1 MFPTFTGNSRRPR
14 NVNLSGQKSDPFA
27 GTTWGS
33 AATSG
38 PSKSVS
44 EAQADRQRRQ
54 HERDRLKAA
63 QKIQRLWRGHR
74 ERQAVRTARRQTFD
88 ALFADEVLAQNPEE
102 RLQRAF
108 PLLLDVFNLS
118 RDDDYERLGILSLD
132 LLKVDHILSTP
143 DRELRHRLR
152 RLVGILV
159 ISLDRKKEKANR
171 NTVVLNVLVR
181 IVEPQPSLALDHVD
195 SYYKILAALCRQA
208 IDTDPTEKDL
218 LQRAITAPLIG
229 DADGPGPESEAAY
242 RAFVLEFLTEPN
254 LASIEQDPAFIGNR
268 VDPAKLSLAVLDASS
283 KATAAGVPKKGLLWL
298 LAHFIDV
305 QRTQSRASRSST
317 DIKAMYNLL
326 SSLASTI
333 NSRLGTG
340 SSSTVSDN
348 GNDSDSE
355 ESRLPSY
362 VTKNL
367 LSLVDRKEVSS
378 LLEKFAAN
386 YAETSSS
393 GAVQDASV
401 LAGYILV
408 LIRCFPNKSDDIRMR
423 LYLADFPCP
432 AGKLPAIKL
441 FWDAAIK
448 TQVFSRIIS
457 NENSTLN
464 FLLQRN
470 YFQSSSATGS
480 DSTWDSEWRT
490 VLLFLEL
497 YVFILRLTDDE
508 DFFNGL
514 TGRSLNTKP
523 ASRVSACTLPLED
536 LKRLSLFLK
545 NLGFTLYN
553 NAAELLRADS
563 TTSRSRSVTGNQTF
577 GQSALNPRSRR
588 PDPPSFSVIS
598 GIDYGEFKKIV
609 LTAMRMLYER
619 DSRRSFLPSG
629 HWLMTSRFDM
639 DGFTAAVVME
649 EQRQH
654 ELRENNSDDEDEDD
668 DDDDVEMT
676 NAAPLQPAAQTW
688 AGQRRSRHA
697 AVEEYR
703 SRQQKVANAR
713 MREFLAPK
721 LEVLRNMP
729 FSIPFETR
737 IRIFRDFVH
746 LDKERR
752 RKGHVD
758 PDQWRHHMLST
769 DAFSNP
775 FEANHPGGPISKH
788 HAKISR
794 GSMFDDAFEQFWGLG
809 QGLKEPIQITFVDQF
824 DTVEAGI
831 DGGGVTKEFLI
842 SVTTEAF
849 SSKHNLFIST
859 KENALYPNP
868 SSLDQLQDS
877 MRRSGIPEGGDEWK
891 LNIRKLLAH
900 YEFLGRIVGKCMYEG
915 ILVDIAFAGFFLLK
929 WSAAAT
935 DHGYRANVNDLR
947 EMDEELYQ
955 GLLRLKS
962 MDDVSQLGLDFTVT
976 DQVSLAGDKTVTMTR
991 ELIPNGKN
999 ITVTNENRP
1008 LFISYMARHRLVTQ
1022 SYQQTQAFLR
1032 GLGTIVS
1039 PSWLSM
1045 FNQTEL
1051 QWLVGGEQSE
1061 IDVDD
1066 LRRHTTY
1073 NGVYTIGDDG
1083 EEHPTVKLFWQAMY
1097 EFQDS
1102 ERRDVLKFVT
1112 STPRAPLLGFSQLLP
1127 SFTIRDGGLDLTRL
1141 PSASTCV
1148 NLMKLPQYQTLEQLK
1163 TKLKYAISSNAGFD
1177 LS

>member
-14 NVNLSGQKSDPFA
+14 NVNLSGQKTDPFA

-33 AATSG
+33 AVTSG

-44 EAQADRQRRQ
+44 EAQADRQKRQ

-74 ERQAVRTARRQTFD
+74 ERQAVRTTRRQAFD
-88 ALFADEVLAQNPEE
+88 ALFTDEALAQNPEE

-118 RDDDYERLGILSLD
+118 RDDDYQRLGILSLD
-132 LLKVDHILSTP
+132 LLRVGHILSTP
-143 DRELRHRLR
+143 DLEQRHRLR

-159 ISLDRKKEKANR
+159 TVLNWKKEID
-171 NTVVLNVLVR
+171 VQSIVLLRALVR
-181 IVEPQPSLALDHVD
+181 IVESQPSLAVDHVD
-195 SYYKILAALCRQA
+195 SYYKFLAKLCGQA
-208 IDTDPTEKDL
+208 IDTDSAEKEL
-218 LQRAITAPLIG
+218 IQRAITAPLIR
-229 DADGPGPESEAAY
+229 DGGGSGPESQAVY
-242 RAFVLEFLTEPN
+242 RAFVLGFLTQPN
-254 LASIEQDPAFIGNR
+254 LAPIEQESALVGHR
-268 VDPAKLSLAVLDASS
+268 VDPAKLSSAVLDASS
-283 KATAAGVPKKGLLWL
+283 IATAAGVSKNGLLWL
-298 LAHFIDV
+298 LAHFIDM
-305 QRTQSRASRSST
+305 QRTQSRASCSST
-317 DIKAMYNLL
+317 DIKAVYNLL

-333 NSRLGTG
+333 NTRLGVC
-340 SSSTVSDN
+340 SSNTVSDN
-348 GNDSDSE
+348 GNDSDSD

-367 LSLVDRKEVSS
+367 LSLVDRKEISS
-378 LLEKFAAN
+378 LLEQFAAN

-393 GAVQDASV
+393 GAVPDASV

-423 LYLADFPCP
+423 LYLADFPCR

-441 FWDAAIK
+441 FWDAAVK

-470 YFQSSSATGS
+470 YFQSTSATGS

-508 DFFNGL
+508 DFFNVL

-523 ASRVSACTLPLED
+523 ASRVSVCTLPLED

-553 NAAELLRADS
+553 NAAELLRADN
-563 TTSRSRSVTGNQTF
+563 TTSRPRSMTDQTF
-577 GQSALNPRSRR
+577 GQSASNSRSRR
-588 PDPPSFSVIS
+588 PEPPSFSVIS
-598 GIDYGEFKKIV
+598 GIDYGEFKKII

-654 ELRENNSDDEDEDD
+654 ELRENSSEDEEDDE
-668 DDDDVEMT
+668 DDVEMP
-676 NAAPLQPAAQTW
+676 NAPPLQPVAQTW

-758 PDQWRHHMLST
+758 PDQWRHHMMSA
-769 DAFSNP
+769 DGFSNP
-775 FEANHPGGPISKH
+775 FEANHPGGAISKH

-868 SSLDQLQDS
+868 SPLDQLQDS
-877 MRRSGIPEGGDEWK
+877 MRRSGISEGGDEWK

-1061 IDVDD
+1061 IDVED

-1112 STPRAPLLGFSQLLP
+1112 STPRAPLLGFSQLHP

-1148 NLMKLPQYQTLEQLK
+1148 NLMKLPQYQTLKQLK

>member
-27 GTTWGS
+27 GTAWGS

-54 HERDRLKAA
+54 RERDRLKAA

-74 ERQAVRTARRQTFD
+74 ERQAVRTTRRQAFD
-88 ALFADEVLAQNPEE
+88 ALFTDEALAENPEE

-108 PLLLDVFNLS
+108 PLLLDVYNLS
-118 RDDDYERLGILSLD
+118 RDDDYQRLCILSPD
-132 LLKVDHILSTP
+132 LLRVDHILSTP
-143 DRELRHRLR
+143 DLQSRHRLK
-152 RLVGILV
+152 RLVGIIV
-159 ISLDRKKEKANR
+159 TSLNRKKDDDDRSNLLLR
-171 NTVVLNVLVR
+171 VLVR
-181 IVEPQPSLALDHVD
+181 IIESQPSLALDHVD
-195 SYYKILAALCRQA
+195 SYYKVLATLCRQA

-218 LQRAITAPLIG
+218 LQRAITAPLI
-229 DADGPGPESEAAY
+229 DGAGRPGPESQVVY
-242 RAFVLEFLTEPN
+242 SAFVLGFLTEPD
-254 LASIEQDPAFIGNR
+254 LALIEQDPALIGNR
-268 VDPAKLSLAVLDASS
+268 VDPIKLSSAVLDASI
-283 KATAAGVPKKGLLWL
+283 KATAAGVSKKGLLWL
-298 LAHFIDV
+298 LAHFIDL
-305 QRTQSRASRSST
+305 QRTQSRANRSFT

-333 NSRLGTG
+333 NTRLGA
-340 SSSTVSDN
+340 SSSTTVSGS

-355 ESRLPSY
+355 ESRLPNH

-408 LIRCFPNKSDDIRMR
+408 LIRSFPNKSDDIRMR
-423 LYLADFPCP
+423 LYLADFPCQ

-441 FWDAAIK
+441 FWDAAVK

-523 ASRVSACTLPLED
+523 ASRVSYCTLPLED
-536 LKRLSLFLK
+536 LKKLSLFLK

-563 TTSRSRSVTGNQTF
+563 TTSRPRPTTDQTF
-577 GQSALNPRSRR
+577 SQSASNSKSRR

-609 LTAMRMLYER
+609 LTAVRMLYER

-654 ELRENNSDDEDEDD
+654 ELRENSSDDEEDD
-668 DDDDVEMT
+668 DDDEVEMPT
-676 NAAPLQPAAQTW
+676 APPSQPVAQTW

-758 PDQWRHHMLST
+758 PDQWRHHMMT
-769 DAFSNP
+769 ADGFSNP
-775 FEANHPGGPISKH
+775 FEANHPGGAISKH

-849 SSKHNLFIST
+849 SSKHNLFVST

-877 MRRSGIPEGGDEWK
+877 MRRSGISEGGDEWR

-976 DQVSLAGDKTVTMTR
+976 DQVSLTDDRTVTVTR

-1061 IDVDD
+1061 IDVYD

-1083 EEHPTVKLFWQAMY
+1083 EEHPTVKLFWQAMH

-1112 STPRAPLLGFSQLLP
+1112 STPRAPLLGFSQLVP

>member
-1 MFPTFTGNSRRPR
+1 MFPTFSGNSRRPR

-27 GTTWGS
+27 GTSWGS
-33 AATSG
+33 AAASG
-38 PSKSVS
+38 PSKSVT

-63 QKIQRLWRGHR
+63 QNIQRIWRGHR
-74 ERQAVRTARRQTFD
+74 QRQAVSSSRRKAFD
-88 ALFADEVLAQNPEE
+88 DLFADEALARQPEV
-102 RLQRAF
+102 RLRRAF

-118 RDDDYERLGILSLD
+118 SDDDCQRLIILSQD
-132 LLKVDHILSTP
+132 LLGAEHLLSNP
-143 DRELRHRLR
+143 SDELRHRLR
-152 RLVGILV
+152 RLVGVLVATLNQKQEPVGQSIIL
-159 ISLDRKKEKANR
+159 IGL
-171 NTVVLNVLVR
+171 LVR
-181 IVEPQPSLALDHVD
+181 IVESQPSLALDPVE
-195 SYYKILAALCRQA
+195 SYYEILAKLCRQGLGTES
-208 IDTDPTEKDL
+208 IDDGL
-218 LQRAITAPLIG
+218 LQRAITAPLAG
-229 DADGPGPESEAAY
+229 EAGVPGLVSQMAY
-242 RAFVLEFLTEPN
+242 RAFVLRFLTEPD
-254 LASIEQDPAFIGNR
+254 LASIEQDPMLVGNR
-268 VDPAKLSLAVLDASS
+268 IDLATLSSAVLDSFTTGA
-283 KATAAGVPKKGLLWL
+283 AAGVAKENLLWL
-298 LAHFIDV
+298 LAHFIGL
-305 QRTQSRASRSST
+305 QRTQPRASRSNN
-317 DIKAMYNLL
+317 DVKALYSLL
-326 SSLASTI
+326 CSLTSTI
-333 NSRLGTG
+333 NARLGTSPPTNISG
-340 SSSTVSDN
+340 T
-348 GNDSDSE
+348 GTGSDSE
-355 ESRLPSY
+355 EPQLPTY
-362 VTKNL
+362 VAKEL
-367 LSLVDRKEVSS
+367 LSLVDRKEVSV
-378 LLEKFAAN
+378 LLEKFALN
-386 YAETSSS
+386 YADISST

-408 LIRCFPNKSDDIRMR
+408 LIRCFPNKGDDIRMR
-423 LYLADFPCP
+423 LYLADFPCQT
-432 AGKLPAIKL
+432 GKLPAIKL
-441 FWDAAIK
+441 FWEAAAK
-448 TQVFSRIIS
+448 TQVFSRIVS

-470 YFQSSSATGS
+470 YFQSTSTTGS

-514 TGRSLNTKP
+514 TGRNDGKIST
-523 ASRVSACTLPLED
+523 SRVSVCTLPLQD
-536 LKRLSLFLK
+536 LKRLSLFIK
-545 NLGFTLYN
+545 NLGFTLYY
-553 NAAELLRADS
+553 NAAELLRADNTATRIRS
-563 TTSRSRSVTGNQTF
+563 MTSQVAVQPTTDSRLRRSE
-577 GQSALNPRSRR
+577 
-588 PDPPSFSVIS
+588 PPSFSVIS

-609 LTAMRMLYER
+609 STALRMLYER

-629 HWLMTSRFDM
+629 HWLMTSRVDM

-654 ELRENNSDDEDEDD
+654 ELQEGSSDDEGDD
-668 DDDDVEMT
+668 DYDDDIEMP
-676 NAAPLQPAAQTW
+676 NAPPSQPSVQTW

-703 SRQQKVANAR
+703 SRQQKAAHAR
-713 MREFLAPK
+713 MRDFLAPK

-752 RKGHVD
+752 RHGHVD
-758 PDQWRHHMLST
+758 PDQWRHHMQS
-769 DAFSNP
+769 ASGFPNP
-775 FEANHPGGPISKH
+775 FESNHPGGAISKH

-794 GSMFDDAFEQFWGLG
+794 GSMFEDAFEQFWGLG
-809 QGLKEPIQITFVDQF
+809 PGLKEPIQITFVDQF

-868 SSLDQLQDS
+868 ASLDQLQDS
-877 MRRSGIPEGGDEWK
+877 MRRSGLPEGSDEWN
-891 LNIRKLLAH
+891 LRIRKFLAH

-935 DHGYRANVNDLR
+935 DHGYRANINDLR

-955 GLLRLKS
+955 GLLQLKA

-976 DQVSLAGDKTVTMTR
+976 DQISLPEDKTMTVTR
-991 ELIPNGKN
+991 ELIGNGKN
-999 ITVTNENRP
+999 TTVTNENRP

-1022 SYQQTQAFLR
+1022 SYQQTQAFLQ

-1061 IDVDD
+1061 IDIDD
-1066 LRRHTTY
+1066 LRKHTTY
-1073 NGVYTIGDDG
+1073 NGAYAIGDDG
-1083 EEHPTVKLFWQAMY
+1083 EEHPTVKLFWRTMH
-1097 EFQDS
+1097 EFEDS

-1127 SFTIRDGGLDLTRL
+1127 SFTIRDGGMDLTRL